1 MSLKAR
7 LWIDQFFLSEQ
18 FAEFF
23 PLCDFDSYNAFVE
36 APGDCIKSEPRTRVV
51 MLERHRADAV
61 DDRPERF
68 IFKEYYYPLLPR
80 VRTWLRHSKAEHEFR
95 SLLEVTSHGIKA
107 AEAVAFG
114 TRRTPLGCVRSCFI
128 ITRYVENSYTLEQW
142 IKEADIHGVTVAEL
156 NWSVCGE
163 LGHIF
168 RTLHRRN
175 FFLFT
180 AKPRN
185 IFLQRTA
192 DTPEIILIDLPYAL
206 RITNCLLA
214 RRAQALD
221 LAVFLGNFPTV
232 LSEDQKSCFYNAYL
246 PEPLDA
252 LPEDLE
258 RRVEGAIRWRRNE
271 TPISS
276 LVHRVRN
283 ASKKWRRQKRKQ
295 AAGLHA
301 GLKSLLALFELSHIS
316 RFSQFE
322 TAISLF
328 EVLI

>member
-1 MSLKAR
+1 MNLKAR
-7 LWIDQFFLSEQ
+7 LWIDQVFLIEQ
-18 FAEFF
+18 FAAFF
-23 PLCDFDSYNAFVE
+23 PLRDFDSYNAFVG

-51 MLERHRADAV
+51 MLERHRADAA
-61 DDRPERF
+61 DERPERF

-95 SLLEVTSHGIKA
+95 SLLEVANQGIKA

-114 TRRTPLGCVRSCFI
+114 TRRTLLGYVRSCFI
-128 ITRYVENSYTLEQW
+128 ITRYVENNYTLEQW
-142 IKEADIHGVTVAEL
+142 IKEADKHGLTEAEL
-156 NWSVCGE
+156 NWSICGE
-163 LGHIF
+163 IGHTF
-168 RTLHRRN
+168 RALHQRN

-185 IFLQRTA
+185 ILLQRTA
-192 DTPEIILIDLPYAL
+192 DTPEIIIIDLPYAL
-206 RITNCLLA
+206 RITKRLLA

-232 LSEDQKSCFYNAYL
+232 LSEDQKARFYSAYL
-246 PEPLDA
+246 PDPFGA

-276 LVHRVRN
+276 LVHRVRS
-283 ASKKWRRQKRKQ
+283 ASKKWQQKRKR
-295 AAGLHA
+295 AAELRHGF
-301 GLKSLLALFELSHIS
+301 KSLVALVELSYFIEV
-316 RFSQFE
+316 REIQM
-322 TAISLF
+322 AISL
-328 EVLI
+328 L